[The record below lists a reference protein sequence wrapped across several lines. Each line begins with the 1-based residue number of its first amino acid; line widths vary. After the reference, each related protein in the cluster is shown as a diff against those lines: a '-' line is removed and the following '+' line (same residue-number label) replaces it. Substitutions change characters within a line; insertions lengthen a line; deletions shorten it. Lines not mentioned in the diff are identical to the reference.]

1 MQASLNRRHFMSSTA
16 FTSLSLS
23 TLSMG
28 AADPK
33 PTGARRP
40 VVIASSNLKT
50 VEIAMEM
57 IKQGADPLDAAIAGV
72 AIVEADPNDHSVGL
86 GGTPNEDGVVELDAC
101 VMHGATHGGAGVAAL
116 RNIVHPA
123 AVARTIM
130 KKTRHV
136 LMVGDNALK
145 FAKEQG
151 FPETDLGTDVTRKAW
166 LAWKENRLRGDS
178 RIPIPLAQLE
188 PGVRDLVEK
197 PVHGTIH
204 CSALDTHVDMGGV
217 TTTSGLGYKVPG
229 RVGDSPILGAG
240 LYLDNTV
247 GSCGSV
253 GLGEVNLLNCA
264 SYLVVEN
271 LRRGMKPKD
280 ALVATCK
287 RVVETTTRDPR
298 FRDDRGKPTF
308 NVVFYCL
315 TKDGKFAAA
324 HIHGPASLAVHDGE
338 QAKMVDSAGLL
349 D

>member
-1 MQASLNRRHFMSSTA
+1 MQQAIHRRHFLGTTA
-16 FTSLSLS
+16 AASFGALAL
-23 TLSMG
+23 G
-28 AADPK
+28 AAEPK
-33 PTGARRP
+33 PTGPRRP
-40 VVIASSNLKT
+40 LVIASGNLRT

-57 IKQGADPLDAAIAGV
+57 ITKGHDPLDAAIAGV
-72 AIVEADPNDHSVGL
+72 AIVEADPNDHTVGL
-86 GGTPNEDGVVELDAC
+86 GGTPNEDGVVELDAA
-101 VMHGATHGGAGVAAL
+101 VMHGPTHGGGAVAAL
-116 RNIVHPA
+116 RNIMHPA
-123 AVARTIM
+123 AVARVVM

-136 LMVGDNALK
+136 LLVGDNALK
-145 FAKEQG
+145 FAREQG
-151 FPETDLGTDVTRKAW
+151 FPETDLLTDETRRAW
-166 LAWKENRLRGDS
+166 IAWKESRLRGDS
-178 RIPIPLAQLE
+178 RIPVPLAQLE
-188 PGVRDLVEK
+188 PTVRELVAK

-204 CSALDTHVDMGGV
+204 CSALDTHGDLGCV
-217 TTTSGLGYKVPG
+217 TTTSGVGYKVPG

-298 FRDDRGKPTF
+298 FRDDRGRPTF

-315 TKDGKFAAA
+315 TKDRRYAAA

-338 QAKMVDSAGLL
+338 QARMVDSAALL

>member
-1 MQASLNRRHFMSSTA
+1 MRSAINRRHFLGASGLTGA
-16 FTSLSLS
+16 SLAA
-23 TLSMG
+23 MAIG
-28 AADPK
+28 AEEPR
-33 PTGARRP
+33 PTGSKRP
-40 VVIASSNLKT
+40 IVIASGGTRT

-57 IKQGADPLDAAIAGV
+57 IKKGADPLDAVIAGV
-72 AIVEADPNDHSVGL
+72 AIVEADPHDHSVGL
-86 GGTPNEDGVVELDAC
+86 GGTPNEEGVVELDAA
-101 VMHGATHGGAGVAAL
+101 VMHGKTHGGAGVAGL
-116 RNIVHPA
+116 RNIMHPA

-136 LMVGDNALK
+136 LLVGDNALK
-145 FAKEQG
+145 FAREQG
-151 FPETDLGTDVTRKAW
+151 FPEVDLTTEETRKAW
-166 LAWKENRLRGDS
+166 LAWKESRLRDN
-178 RIPIPLAQLE
+178 RFAVPLAQLD
-188 PGVRDLVEK
+188 PVVRDLVEK

-204 CSALDTHVDMGGV
+204 CSAIDTHGDMGCV
-217 TTTSGLGYKVPG
+217 TTTSGLGYKIPG

-240 LYLDNTV
+240 IYLDNTV

-298 FRDDRGKPTF
+298 FRDDRGRPNF
-308 NVVFYCL
+308 NVNFYCL
-315 TKDGKFAAA
+315 TRDGKYAAA
-324 HIHGPASLAVHDGE
+324 HIHGPASLAVHDGDS
-338 QAKMVDSAGLL
+338 ARMVDSASLL

>member
-1 MQASLNRRHFMSSTA
+1 MGSAA

-23 TLSMG
+23 SLAIG
-28 AADPK
+28 AAEQK
-33 PTGARRP
+33 PTGTRRP
-40 VVIASSNLKT
+40 LVIASGNLKT
-50 VEIAMEM
+50 VEIAMDM
-57 IKQGADPLDAAIAGV
+57 IKKGHDPLDAAIAGV

-86 GGTPNEDGVVELDAC
+86 GGTPNEEGVVELDAS
-101 VMHGATHGGAGVAAL
+101 VMHGPTHGGAGVAGL
-116 RNIVHPA
+116 RNIMHPA
-123 AVARTIM
+123 AVARAIM

-136 LMVGDNALK
+136 LLVGDNALK

-151 FPETDLGTDVTRKAW
+151 FPEVDLTTEETRKAW
-166 LAWKENRLRGDS
+166 IAWKESRLRDN
-178 RIPIPLAQLE
+178 RFAVPLAQLD
-188 PGVRDLVEK
+188 PVVRDLVQR

-204 CSALDTHVDMGGV
+204 CSAIDTHGDMGCV

-240 LYLDNTV
+240 IYLDQTV

-271 LRRGMKPKD
+271 LRRGMNPKD

-287 RVVETTTRDPR
+287 RVVETSTRDPR
-298 FRDDRGKPTF
+298 FRDDRGRPTF
-308 NVVFYCL
+308 NVNFYCL
-315 TKDGKFAAA
+315 TKDGKYAAA
-324 HIHGPASLAVHDGE
+324 NIQGPISLAVHDGDS
-338 QAKMVDSAGLL
+338 ARMVDSATLL

>member
-1 MQASLNRRHFMSSTA
+1 MRPIANRRQFIGASA
-16 FTSLSLS
+16 FTGL
-23 TLSMG
+23 TLSSLAIG
-28 AADPK
+28 AADPQPVGK
-33 PTGARRP
+33 KKP
-40 VVIASSNLKT
+40 VVIASGNLKT
-50 VEIAMEM
+50 VEIAMDM
-57 IKQGADPLDAAIAGV
+57 IKKGADPLDAVIAGV

-86 GGTPNEDGVVELDAC
+86 GGTPNEDGIVELDAS
-101 VMHGATHGGAGVAAL
+101 VMHGKTHGGAGVAGL

-136 LMVGDNALK
+136 LLVGDNALK
-145 FAKEQG
+145 FAREQG
-151 FPETDLGTDVTRKAW
+151 FPEADLLTPETRKAW
-166 LAWKENRLRGDS
+166 LAWKEERFRGS
-178 RIPIPLAQLE
+178 RYPIPLAMLD
-188 PGVRDLVEK
+188 PVVRDLVEK

-204 CSALDTHVDMGGV
+204 CSAIDTHGDMGSV

-240 LYLDNTV
+240 LFLDNAV

-264 SYLVVEN
+264 SFLVVEN

-287 RVVETTTRDPR
+287 QVVETTCRDPR
-298 FRDDRGKPTF
+298 FRDDRGKPAF

-315 TKDGKFAAA
+315 TKDGKYAAA

-338 QAKMVDSAGLL
+338 EAKMVDSAALM